1 MSSPIAYGIDFGTTN
16 SSIAVAYTDRPKPK
30 VLRLSQ
36 STTMPH
42 CMPSIVYLHREG
54 ISLAGEE
61 ALDRYTITGS
71 QMTRGYP
78 DSRLIFE
85 IKTALTTEGRA
96 YHKLPDYIAVI
107 LRTLKEKADQHT
119 GRAIDKAVIG
129 HPVAF
134 AGATGPDAV
143 KLNKL
148 AKRTLKEAACRS
160 GFAEVELYPEPAA
173 AVLGE
178 VLEDGITITVDFG
191 GGTFDVAV
199 VKTID
204 GEGEVLSLQGAEV
217 GGSLFDELIFDKKL
231 TDPLGLNIRIGHNSL
246 PVPYVFRSLLRGRR
260 GFNRLIANNMTPI
273 YVSDIR
279 IVNPQAG
286 KYLYEVIFG
295 GQAGRFYSAI
305 ENAKISLADQTDTY
319 IDYDSADLEF
329 RIPLR
334 RDEFNQW
341 ITPYID
347 TVQATIQRAM
357 NEADISHKDVN
368 TIIRTGGS
376 SQLVAFTEMLNEMFG
391 PEKVLSRDALATVA
405 YGLGVQAQSKWAS
418 SERDTAESIS
428 SDISPSEPHI
438 KTETE
443 PLPKKP
449 DVESEGY
456 HEEPDIPTPKEIEED
471 PKWRPWRTQE
481 TDTKD
486 VTPIRRIL
494 PNLISK
500 VREMVFRRRKEAL
513 APSPHDERQQP
524 ISDSVPEPTPLSAPD
539 HTERPTGKRIK
550 RMRLPGEVNDD
561 SQSIPE
567 PLPEPGTGGQ
577 GAKNGGRKA
586 PPVVAVP
593 PPDSGPPISE
603 LPDGWDKAVSL
614 AEARGHTLGPHKS
627 IPGATMGSRDYY
639 AFCTKCKKRVTASY
653 IWPERLPESEA
664 RWRYGGDALDS
675 DCPQP

>member
-1 MSSPIAYGIDFGTTN
+1 MSSPVAYGIDFGTTN
-16 SSIAVAYTDRPKPK
+16 SSIAVAYTDRIEL
-30 VLRLSQ
+30 LRLSQ
-36 STTMPH
+36 STTMPK

-54 ISLAGEE
+54 ISLAGEK

-96 YHKLPDYIAVI
+96 YHKLPDHIAVI
-107 LRTLKEKADQHT
+107 LRALKEKADQHT
-119 GRAIDKAVIG
+119 GQAIDKAVIG

-143 KLNKL
+143 KLNEL
-148 AKRTLKEAACRS
+148 AKRTLKEAAYRS
-160 GFAEVELYPEPAA
+160 GFTDVELYPEPAA

-217 GGSLFDELIFDKKL
+217 GGSLFDELIFDNKL
-231 TDPLGLNIRIGHNSL
+231 TDPLGLNSRIGHNSL
-246 PVPYVFRSLLRGRR
+246 PVPYEFRSLLRGRR

-279 IVNPQAG
+279 MVNPQAG
-286 KYLYEVIFG
+286 KYLFEIIFG

-305 ENAKISLADQTDTY
+305 EDAKISLVDRPNTY
-319 IDYDSADLEF
+319 IDYNSADLEF
-329 RIPLR
+329 RIPLG

-341 ITPYID
+341 ITRHIK

-357 NEADISHKDVN
+357 DEADVSHKDVN

-376 SQLVAFTEMLNEMFG
+376 SQLVAFTAMLNEKFG

-405 YGLGVQAQSKWAS
+405 YGLGVQAQSKWAG
-418 SERDTAESIS
+418 SERNTAESIS
-428 SDISPSEPHI
+428 SDISPSELY
-438 KTETE
+438 TETE
-443 PLPKKP
+443 PSAKDRDMETEGDQEGP
-449 DVESEGY
+449 DV
-456 HEEPDIPTPKEIEED
+456 PTPKELEEGPQRGRRRRRREPD
-471 PKWRPWRTQE
+471 I
-481 TDTKD
+481 KD
-486 VTPIRRIL
+486 MKPIRRIL

-500 VREMVFRRRKEAL
+500 VRGMVFRRRKEAP
-513 APSPHDERQQP
+513 APSPHDERKQP
-524 ISDSVPEPTPLSAPD
+524 IPERVPEPTPLSAPD
-539 HTERPTGKRIK
+539 ITEQRPGKRIR
-550 RMRLPGEVNDD
+550 RMRLPGEVNDA

-567 PLPEPGTGGQ
+567 PLPEPE
-577 GAKNGGRKA
+577 GAGAGARNGGRKA
-586 PPVVAVP
+586 PPVVADAPVL
-593 PPDSGPPISE
+593 E
-603 LPDGWDKAVSL
+603 LPDGWDKAVRL
-614 AEARGHTLGPHKS
+614 AEAKGHTLGPRKS
-627 IPGATMGSRDYY
+627 TPGATMGSRYYY
-639 AFCTKCKKRVTASY
+639 ASCTKCKKRATASY

-664 RWRYGGDALDS
+664 YWSYGGDAIQS
-675 DCPQP
+675 DCPQS